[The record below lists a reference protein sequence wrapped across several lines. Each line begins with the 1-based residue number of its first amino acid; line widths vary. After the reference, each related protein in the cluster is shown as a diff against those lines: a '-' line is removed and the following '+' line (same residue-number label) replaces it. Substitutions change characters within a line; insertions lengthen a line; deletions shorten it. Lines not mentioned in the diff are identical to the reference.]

1 MSFKKEAKS
10 YAIIVLGALIHAV
23 AFNMFL
29 GPNQIPMGGLSGL
42 AQIINFLV
50 PVLPVGTMNMLMNIP
65 LLLLSGKLLGRRML
79 ISSVVAVATSS
90 VAIDAIAAAHTF
102 VPMDPFLS
110 AIFGGAMMGLGL
122 GLISAQDATL
132 GGTSTLARLIKIKY
146 PWLSTGSLVMGSDVV
161 ILVLAVIAFGKLEAA
176 LYGTIALLAL
186 EMIMDKVLYGMDPS
200 KVAYIVSGKAQE
212 IAQILMKEQERGVTI
227 LRGEGA
233 YTGDE
238 KKILMVAFRQR
249 DIVQIKRTVHAL
261 DNKAFMVVV
270 DANTVLG
277 GGFDDYEK
285 GEL

>member
-1 MSFKKEAKS
+1 MNIKKEAKS
-10 YAIIVLGALIHAV
+10 YVIIVLGALIHAV

-90 VAIDAIAAAHTF
+90 IAIDAIAAAHTF
-102 VPMDPFLS
+102 APMDPFLS

-200 KVAYIVSGKAQE
+200 KVAYIVSGQAQE

>member
-1 MSFKKEAKS
+1 MDMKREVKS
-10 YAIIVLGALIHAV
+10 YVLIVLGAVIHAL
-23 AFNMFL
+23 ALSMFL

-42 AQIINFLV
+42 AQIINFLI
-50 PVLPVGTMNMLMNIP
+50 PILPVGTMNMVMNVP

-90 VAIDAIAAAHTF
+90 VAIDAIGAMHDFAA
-102 VPMDPFLS
+102 MDPFLS

-122 GLISAQDATL
+122 GLISAQNATL
-132 GGTSTLARLIKIKY
+132 GGTSTLARLVKIKY
-146 PWLSTGSLVMGSDVV
+146 PWLSTGSLIMGSDVV

-200 KVAYIVSGKAQE
+200 KVAYIVSEQAQE
-212 IAQILMKEQERGVTI
+212 IAKVLMTEQERGVTV

-238 KKILMVAFRQR
+238 KKILMVAFRQK
-249 DIVQIKRTVHAL
+249 DIVQIKRTVHAM
-261 DNKAFMVVV
+261 DEKAFMVVV
-270 DANTVLG
+270 DASTVLG
-277 GGFDDYEK
+277 GGFEDYQK

>member
-1 MSFKKEAKS
+1 MDMKREVKS
-10 YAIIVLGALIHAV
+10 YVLIVLGAVIHAL

-42 AQIINFLV
+42 AQIINFLI
-50 PVLPVGTMNMLMNIP
+50 PILPVGTMNMVMNVP

-90 VAIDAIAAAHTF
+90 VAIDAIGAMHDFAA
-102 VPMDPFLS
+102 MDPFLS

-122 GLISAQDATL
+122 GLISAQNATL
-132 GGTSTLARLIKIKY
+132 GGTSTLARLVKIKY
-146 PWLSTGSLVMGSDVV
+146 PWLSTGSLIMGSDVV

-200 KVAYIVSGKAQE
+200 KVAYIVSEQAQE
-212 IAQILMKEQERGVTI
+212 IAKVLMTEQERGVTV

-238 KKILMVAFRQR
+238 KKILMVAFRQK
-249 DIVQIKRTVHAL
+249 DIVQIKRTVHAM
-261 DNKAFMVVV
+261 DEKAFMVVV
-270 DANTVLG
+270 DASTVLG
-277 GGFDDYEK
+277 GGFEDYQK

>member
-42 AQIINFLV
+42 AQIINFLI

>member
-102 VPMDPFLS
+102 APLDPFLS

>member
-102 VPMDPFLS
+102 APLDPFLS

-212 IAQILMKEQERGVTI
+212 IAQVLMKEQERGVTI

>member
-1 MSFKKEAKS
+1 MDVKREVKS
-10 YAIIVLGALIHAV
+10 YVLIVLGAVIHAV

-42 AQIINFLV
+42 AQIINFLI
-50 PVLPVGTMNMLMNIP
+50 PILPVGTMNMVMNVP

-90 VAIDAIAAAHTF
+90 VAIDAIGAMHDFAA
-102 VPMDPFLS
+102 MDPFLS

-122 GLISAQDATL
+122 GLISAQNATL
-132 GGTSTLARLIKIKY
+132 GGTSTLARLVKIKY
-146 PWLSTGSLVMGSDVV
+146 PWLSTGSIIVGSDIV

-186 EMIMDKVLYGMDPS
+186 ELIMDKVLYGMDPS
-200 KVAYIVSGKAQE
+200 KVAYIVSEKAQE
-212 IAQILMKEQERGVTI
+212 IAVVLMEEQERGVTV

-233 YTGDE
+233 YTGEE
-238 KKILMVAFRQR
+238 KKILMVAFRQK
-249 DIVQIKRTVHAL
+249 DIVQIKRTVHGM
-261 DNKAFMVVV
+261 DKKAFMVVV

-277 GGFDDYEK
+277 GGFEDYQK

>member
-1 MSFKKEAKS
+1 MDMKREVKS
-10 YAIIVLGALIHAV
+10 YVLIVLGAVIHAL

-42 AQIINFLV
+42 AQIINFLI
-50 PVLPVGTMNMLMNIP
+50 PILPVGTMNMVMNLP

-90 VAIDAIAAAHTF
+90 VAIDAIGAMHDFAA
-102 VPMDPFLS
+102 MDPFLS

-122 GLISAQDATL
+122 GLISAQNATL
-132 GGTSTLARLIKIKY
+132 GGTSTLARLVKIKY
-146 PWLSTGSLVMGSDVV
+146 PWLSTGSLIMGSDVV

-200 KVAYIVSGKAQE
+200 KVAYIVSEQAQE
-212 IAQILMKEQERGVTI
+212 IAKVLMTEQERGVTV

-238 KKILMVAFRQR
+238 KKILMVAFRQK
-249 DIVQIKRTVHAL
+249 DIVQIKRTVHAM
-261 DNKAFMVVV
+261 DEKAFMVVV
-270 DANTVLG
+270 DASTVLG
-277 GGFDDYEK
+277 GGFEDYQK

>member
-1 MSFKKEAKS
+1 MDIKREVKS
-10 YAIIVLGALIHAV
+10 YVLIVLGALIHAL
-23 AFNMFL
+23 AFNLFL

-42 AQIINFLV
+42 AQIINFLI
-50 PVLPVGTMNMLMNIP
+50 PILPVGTMNMVMNIP

-90 VAIDAIAAAHTF
+90 VAIDAIGAAHDF
-102 VPMDPFLS
+102 AAMDPFLS

-122 GLISAQDATL
+122 GLISAQNATL

-146 PWLSTGSLVMGSDVV
+146 PWLSTGSLIMGSDVV

-200 KVAYIVSGKAQE
+200 KVAYIVSQKAQE
-212 IAQILMKEQERGVTI
+212 IAVVLMEEQERGVTI

-238 KKILMVAFRQR
+238 KKILMVAFRQK
-249 DIVQIKRTVHAL
+249 DIVQIKRTVHSM
-261 DNKAFMVVV
+261 DEKAFMVVV

-277 GGFDDYEK
+277 GGFEDYQK

>member
-1 MSFKKEAKS
+1 MDMKREVKS
-10 YAIIVLGALIHAV
+10 YVLIVLGAVIHAL

-42 AQIINFLV
+42 AQIINFLI
-50 PVLPVGTMNMLMNIP
+50 PVLPVGTMNMVMNVP

-90 VAIDAIAAAHTF
+90 VAIDAIGAMHDFAA
-102 VPMDPFLS
+102 MDPFLS

-122 GLISAQDATL
+122 GLISAQNATL
-132 GGTSTLARLIKIKY
+132 GGTSTLARLVKIKY
-146 PWLSTGSLVMGSDVV
+146 PWLSTGSIIVGSDIV
-161 ILVLAVIAFGKLEAA
+161 ILVLAVLAFGKLEAA

-186 EMIMDKVLYGMDPS
+186 ELIMDKVLYGMDPS
-200 KVAYIVSGKAQE
+200 KVAYIVSEQAQE
-212 IAQILMKEQERGVTI
+212 IAKVLMTEQERGVTV

-238 KKILMVAFRQR
+238 KKILMVAFRQK
-249 DIVQIKRTVHAL
+249 DIVQIKRTVHAM
-261 DNKAFMVVV
+261 DERAFMVVV
-270 DANTVLG
+270 DASTVLG
-277 GGFDDYEK
+277 GGFDDYKK

>member
-1 MSFKKEAKS
+1 MDVKREVKS
-10 YAIIVLGALIHAV
+10 YVFIVLGAVIHAV

-42 AQIINFLV
+42 AQIINFLI
-50 PVLPVGTMNMLMNIP
+50 PILPVGTMNMVMNVP

-90 VAIDAIAAAHTF
+90 VAIDAIGAMHDFAA
-102 VPMDPFLS
+102 MDPFLS

-122 GLISAQDATL
+122 GLISAQNATL

-146 PWLSTGSLVMGSDVV
+146 PWLSTGSLIMGSDVI

-200 KVAYIVSGKAQE
+200 KVAYIVSQRASE
-212 IAQILMKEQERGVTI
+212 IAKVLMTEQERGVTI

-233 YTGDE
+233 YTGEE
-238 KKILMVAFRQR
+238 KKILMVAFRQK
-249 DIVQIKRTVHAL
+249 DIVQIKRTVHAM
-261 DNKAFMVVV
+261 DAKAFMVVV

-277 GGFDDYEK
+277 GGFEDYQK

>member
-1 MSFKKEAKS
+1 MDYKKEVKS
-10 YAIIVLGALIHAV
+10 YLIIIVGALIHAV
-23 AFNMFL
+23 AFNVFL

-50 PVLPVGTMNMLMNIP
+50 PVLPVGTMNLIMNIP
-65 LLLLSGKLLGRRML
+65 LLLLSGKLLGHRML

-90 VAIDAIAAAHTF
+90 FAIDAIGAMHTF

-110 AIFGGAMMGLGL
+110 SIFGGAMMGLGL
-122 GLISAQDATL
+122 GLISAQNATL

-161 ILVLAVIAFGKLEAA
+161 VLVLAVLAFGKLEAA

-186 EMIMDKVLYGMDPS
+186 EMVMDKVLYGMDPS
-200 KVAYIVSGKAQE
+200 KVAYIVSGSAEE
-212 IAQILMKEQERGVTI
+212 IAKVLMEEQERGVTV

-238 KKILMVAFRQR
+238 KKILMVAFRQK
-249 DIVQIKRTVHAL
+249 DIVQIKRTVHAM
-261 DNKAFMVVV
+261 DKKAFMVVV

-277 GGFDDYEK
+277 GGFDDYQK

>member
-102 VPMDPFLS
+102 APMDPFLS

-212 IAQILMKEQERGVTI
+212 IAQILMKEQDRGVTI

>member
-1 MSFKKEAKS
+1 MDYKKEVKS
-10 YAIIVLGALIHAV
+10 YLVIIVGALIHAV
-23 AFNMFL
+23 AFNVFL

-50 PVLPVGTMNMLMNIP
+50 PVLPVGTMNLIMNIP

-90 VAIDAIAAAHTF
+90 FAIDAIGAMHTF

-110 AIFGGAMMGLGL
+110 SIFGGAMMGLGL
-122 GLISAQDATL
+122 GLISAQNATL

-161 ILVLAVIAFGKLEAA
+161 VLVLAVIAFGKLEAA

-186 EMIMDKVLYGMDPS
+186 EMVMDKVLYGMDPS
-200 KVAYIVSGKAQE
+200 KVAYIVSGSAEE
-212 IAQILMKEQERGVTI
+212 IAKVLMEEQERGVTV

-238 KKILMVAFRQR
+238 KKILMVAFRQK
-249 DIVQIKRTVHAL
+249 DIVQIKRTVHAM
-261 DNKAFMVVV
+261 DKKAFMVVV

-277 GGFDDYEK
+277 GGFDDYQK

>member
-1 MSFKKEAKS
+1 MSVKKEAKS
-10 YAIIVLGALIHAV
+10 YVFIVLGALIHAV

-90 VAIDAIAAAHTF
+90 VAIDAIAAPHTF

-270 DANTVLG
+270 DASTVLG

>member
-1 MSFKKEAKS
+1 MDMKREVKS
-10 YAIIVLGALIHAV
+10 YVFIILGAVIHAV

-42 AQIINFLV
+42 AQIINFLI
-50 PVLPVGTMNMLMNIP
+50 PILPVGTMNMVMNVP

-90 VAIDAIAAAHTF
+90 VAIDAIGAMHDFAA
-102 VPMDPFLS
+102 MDPFLS

-122 GLISAQDATL
+122 GLISAQNATL
-132 GGTSTLARLIKIKY
+132 GGTSTLARLVKIKY
-146 PWLSTGSLVMGSDVV
+146 PWLSTGSIIVGSDIV

-186 EMIMDKVLYGMDPS
+186 ELIMDKVLYGMDPS
-200 KVAYIVSGKAQE
+200 KVAYIVSEQAPE
-212 IAQILMKEQERGVTI
+212 IAKVLMTEQERGVTI

-238 KKILMVAFRQR
+238 KKILMVAFRQK
-249 DIVQIKRTVHAL
+249 DIVQIKRTVHGM
-261 DNKAFMVVV
+261 DKNAFMVVV
-270 DANTVLG
+270 DASTVLG
-277 GGFDDYEK
+277 GGFDDYKK

>member
-1 MSFKKEAKS
+1 MNVKKEAKS
-10 YAIIVLGALIHAV
+10 YIIIVLGALIHAV

-90 VAIDAIAAAHTF
+90 IAIDAIAAAHTF
-102 VPMDPFLS
+102 APMDPFLS

-200 KVAYIVSGKAQE
+200 KVAYIVSGQAQE

>member
-1 MSFKKEAKS
+1 MDVKREVKS
-10 YAIIVLGALIHAV
+10 YVLIVLGAVIHAV

-42 AQIINFLV
+42 AQIINFLI
-50 PVLPVGTMNMLMNIP
+50 PILPVGTMNMVMNVP

-90 VAIDAIAAAHTF
+90 VAIDAIGAMHDFAA
-102 VPMDPFLS
+102 MDPFLS

-122 GLISAQDATL
+122 GLISAQNATL
-132 GGTSTLARLIKIKY
+132 GGTSTLARLVKIKY
-146 PWLSTGSLVMGSDVV
+146 PWLSTGSIIVGSDIV

-186 EMIMDKVLYGMDPS
+186 ELIMDKVLYGMDPS
-200 KVAYIVSGKAQE
+200 KVAYIVSEKAQE
-212 IAQILMKEQERGVTI
+212 IAVVLMEEQERGVTV

-233 YTGDE
+233 YTGEE
-238 KKILMVAFRQR
+238 KKILMVAFRQK
-249 DIVQIKRTVHAL
+249 DIVQIKRTVHSM
-261 DNKAFMVVV
+261 DEKAFMVVV
-270 DANTVLG
+270 DAHNVLG
-277 GGFDDYEK
+277 GGFDDYQK

>member
-102 VPMDPFLS
+102 APLDPFLS

-212 IAQILMKEQERGVTI
+212 IAQILMEEQERGVTI

-261 DNKAFMVVV
+261 DSKAFMVVV

>member
-1 MSFKKEAKS
+1 MDMKREVKS
-10 YAIIVLGALIHAV
+10 YVLIVLGAVIHAL

-42 AQIINFLV
+42 AQIINFLI
-50 PVLPVGTMNMLMNIP
+50 PILPVGTMNMVMNVP
-65 LLLLSGKLLGRRML
+65 LLLLSGKLLGHRML

-90 VAIDAIAAAHTF
+90 VAIDAIGAMHDFAA
-102 VPMDPFLS
+102 MDPFLS

-122 GLISAQDATL
+122 GLISAQNATL
-132 GGTSTLARLIKIKY
+132 GGTSTLARLVKIKY
-146 PWLSTGSLVMGSDVV
+146 PWLSTGSLIMGSDVV

-200 KVAYIVSGKAQE
+200 KVAYIVSEQAQE
-212 IAQILMKEQERGVTI
+212 IAKVLMTEQERGVTV

-238 KKILMVAFRQR
+238 KKILMVAFRQK
-249 DIVQIKRTVHAL
+249 DIVQIKRTVHAM
-261 DNKAFMVVV
+261 DEKAFMVVV
-270 DANTVLG
+270 DASTVLG
-277 GGFDDYEK
+277 GGFEDYQK

>member
-1 MSFKKEAKS
+1 MEIKREVKS
-10 YAIIVLGALIHAV
+10 YVLIILGALIHAV

-42 AQIINFLV
+42 AQIINFLI
-50 PVLPVGTMNMLMNIP
+50 PVLPVGTMNMVMNIP

-90 VAIDAIAAAHTF
+90 VAIDAIRAMHDFTA
-102 VPMDPFLS
+102 MDPFLS

-122 GLISAQDATL
+122 GLISAQNATL

-146 PWLSTGSLVMGSDVV
+146 PWLSTGSLIMGSDVI

-200 KVAYIVSGKAQE
+200 KVAYIVSQRASE
-212 IAQILMKEQERGVTI
+212 IAKVLMTEQERGVTI

-233 YTGDE
+233 YTGEE
-238 KKILMVAFRQR
+238 KKILMVAFRQK
-249 DIVQIKRTVHAL
+249 DIVQIKRTVHAM
-261 DNKAFMVVV
+261 DAKAFMVVV

-277 GGFDDYEK
+277 GGFEDYQK

>member
-1 MSFKKEAKS
+1 MDMKREVKS
-10 YAIIVLGALIHAV
+10 YVLIVLGAVIHAL

-42 AQIINFLV
+42 AQIINFLI
-50 PVLPVGTMNMLMNIP
+50 PILPVGTMNMVMNVP

-90 VAIDAIAAAHTF
+90 VAIDAIGAMHDFAA
-102 VPMDPFLS
+102 MDPFLS

-122 GLISAQDATL
+122 GLISAQNATL
-132 GGTSTLARLIKIKY
+132 GGTSTLARLVKIKY
-146 PWLSTGSLVMGSDVV
+146 PWLSTGSLIMGSDVV

-200 KVAYIVSGKAQE
+200 KVAYIVSEQARE
-212 IAQILMKEQERGVTI
+212 IAKVLMTEQERGVTV

-238 KKILMVAFRQR
+238 KKILMVAFRQK
-249 DIVQIKRTVHAL
+249 DIVQIKRTVHAM
-261 DNKAFMVVV
+261 DEKAFMVVV
-270 DANTVLG
+270 DASTVLG
-277 GGFDDYEK
+277 GGFEDYQK

>member
-1 MSFKKEAKS
+1 MDIKREVKS
-10 YAIIVLGALIHAV
+10 YILIVLGALIHAL
-23 AFNMFL
+23 AFNLFL

-42 AQIINFLV
+42 AQIINFLI
-50 PVLPVGTMNMLMNIP
+50 PILPVGTMNMVMNIP

-90 VAIDAIAAAHTF
+90 VAIDAIGAAHDF
-102 VPMDPFLS
+102 AAMDPFLS

-122 GLISAQDATL
+122 GLISAQNATL

-146 PWLSTGSLVMGSDVV
+146 PWLSTGSLIMGSDVV

-200 KVAYIVSGKAQE
+200 KVAYIVSQKAQE
-212 IAQILMKEQERGVTI
+212 IAVVLMEEQERGVTI

-238 KKILMVAFRQR
+238 KKILMVAFRQK
-249 DIVQIKRTVHAL
+249 DIVQIKRTVHSM
-261 DNKAFMVVV
+261 DEKAFMVVV

-277 GGFDDYEK
+277 GGFEDYQK

>member
-102 VPMDPFLS
+102 APLDPFLS

-212 IAQILMKEQERGVTI
+212 IAQILMEEQERGVTI

>member
-1 MSFKKEAKS
+1 MSVKKEAKS
-10 YAIIVLGALIHAV
+10 YVFIVLGALIHAV

>member
-1 MSFKKEAKS
+1 MSIKKEAKS
-10 YAIIVLGALIHAV
+10 YAIIILGALIHAL

-42 AQIINFLV
+42 AQIINFLI
-50 PVLPVGTMNMLMNIP
+50 PILPVGTMNMLMNIP

-90 VAIDAIAAAHTF
+90 VAIDAIGAMHDFAA
-102 VPMDPFLS
+102 MDPFLS
-110 AIFGGAMMGLGL
+110 SIFGGAMMGLGL
-122 GLISAQDATL
+122 GLISAQNATL
-132 GGTSTLARLIKIKY
+132 GGTSTLARLVKIKY
-146 PWLSTGSLVMGSDVV
+146 PWLSTGSLIMGSDVV
-161 ILVLAVIAFGKLEAA
+161 ILVLAVLAFGKLEAA

-200 KVAYIVSGKAQE
+200 KVAYIVSKKAQE
-212 IAQILMKEQERGVTI
+212 IAVVLMEEQERGVTI

-238 KKILMVAFRQR
+238 KKILMVAFRQK
-249 DIVQIKRTVHAL
+249 DIVQIKRTVHGM
-261 DNKAFMVVV
+261 DEKAFMVVV

-277 GGFDDYEK
+277 GGFDDYQK

>member
-1 MSFKKEAKS
+1 MDVKREVKS
-10 YAIIVLGALIHAV
+10 YVLIVLGAVIHAV

-42 AQIINFLV
+42 AQIINFLI
-50 PVLPVGTMNMLMNIP
+50 PILPVGTMNMVMNVP

-90 VAIDAIAAAHTF
+90 VAIDAIGAMHDFAA
-102 VPMDPFLS
+102 MDPFLS

-122 GLISAQDATL
+122 GLISAQNATL
-132 GGTSTLARLIKIKY
+132 GGTSTLARLVKIKY
-146 PWLSTGSLVMGSDVV
+146 PWLSTGSIIVGSDIV

-186 EMIMDKVLYGMDPS
+186 ELIMDKVLYGMDPS
-200 KVAYIVSGKAQE
+200 KVAYIVSEKAQE
-212 IAQILMKEQERGVTI
+212 IAVVLMEEQERGVTI

-233 YTGDE
+233 YTGEE
-238 KKILMVAFRQR
+238 KKILMVAFRQK
-249 DIVQIKRTVHAL
+249 DIVQIKRTVHGM
-261 DNKAFMVVV
+261 DKKAFMVVV

-277 GGFDDYEK
+277 GGFEDYQK